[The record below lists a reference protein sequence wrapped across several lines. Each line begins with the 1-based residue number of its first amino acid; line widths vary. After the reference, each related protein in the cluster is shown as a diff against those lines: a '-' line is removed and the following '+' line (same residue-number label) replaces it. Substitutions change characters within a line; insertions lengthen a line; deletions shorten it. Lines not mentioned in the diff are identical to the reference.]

1 MQPKKKPC
9 QECPCL
15 EHIGRIPQPFPNN
28 SLAILVG
35 FIYKSVYSNK
45 NINFNIINIK
55 KLETSKLNNIF
66 EKRIQNFSKSDAIKQ
81 IVLEIDSKK
90 SISIVSKDSMG
101 NPSRYKMTV
110 RLNLKT
116 TDDQN
121 KKIEKEFFKQFDY
134 NSNSNKFALSQYEK
148 DIEII
153 LIEKVIEEVIRY
165 LSKF

>member
-1 MQPKKKPC
+1 
-9 QECPCL
+9 
-15 EHIGRIPQPFPNN
+15 
-28 SLAILVG
+28 
-35 FIYKSVYSNK
+35 
-45 NINFNIINIK
+45 
-55 KLETSKLNNIF
+55 
-66 EKRIQNFSKSDAIKQ
+66 
-81 IVLEIDSKK
+81 
-90 SISIVSKDSMG
+90 MG

>member
-1 MQPKKKPC
+1 
-9 QECPCL
+9 
-15 EHIGRIPQPFPNN
+15 
-28 SLAILVG
+28 
-35 FIYKSVYSNK
+35 
-45 NINFNIINIK
+45 
-55 KLETSKLNNIF
+55 
-66 EKRIQNFSKSDAIKQ
+66 
-81 IVLEIDSKK
+81 
-90 SISIVSKDSMG
+90 
-101 NPSRYKMTV
+101 MTV